1 MDAAE
6 IVARAAGA
14 RSLLVATDFDGTIAE
29 IVTIPDAA
37 RAREDAL
44 AALAA
49 LARAEGVHVAV
60 ISGRTIESLRALTSS
75 LPPVWRVAEHGA
87 FVVPPQRG
95 DEVPRA
101 ESAPHDVRALDELE
115 SLTNRAAAR
124 FPGMR
129 VERKSAGVA
138 VHVREVAPHDL
149 LAATAELSG
158 SFAGRVAELGLEL
171 MHGRQVFEARSP
183 LCSKH
188 AALERILSRL
198 PAGTLPIY
206 AGDDTTD
213 EGAIALA
220 KEKGGIGVYIASN
233 ERAFASI
240 EPSVVLASPAE
251 WARVLGEI
259 AAQRRVAA
267 APRSGSH

>member
-1 MDAAE
+1 MDIAE

-29 IVTIPDAA
+29 IVLVPDAA
-37 RAREDAL
+37 RGRADALDAL
-44 AALAA
+44 AT

-60 ISGRTIESLRALTSS
+60 ISGRTIESLRALTAS

-87 FVVPPQRG
+87 FIVPPQHG
-95 DEVPRA
+95 DEDAHA

-115 SLTNRAAAR
+115 RITEKAAAR

-149 LAATAELSG
+149 MAATAELTG

-171 MHGRQVFEARSP
+171 MYGRQVFEARSRS
-183 LCSKH
+183 CSKH

-198 PAGTLPIY
+198 PPGTLPIY

-220 KEKGGIGVYIASN
+220 REKGGIGIYIASS
-233 ERAFASI
+233 ERAHASV
-240 EPSVVLASPAE
+240 EPSAVLASPAE
-251 WARVLGEI
+251 WAKVLGEI
-259 AAQRRVAA
+259 AAQRR
-267 APRSGSH
+267 

>member
-6 IVARAAGA
+6 IVARATRA

-29 IVTIPDAA
+29 IVPVPDAA

-44 AALAA
+44 AALAT

-60 ISGRTIESLRALTSS
+60 ISGRTIESLRALTAV
-75 LPPVWRVAEHGA
+75 LPPIWRVAEHGA

-95 DEVPRA
+95 DDVSRA
-101 ESAPHDVRALDELE
+101 ESAPHDARAIDELE
-115 SLTNRAAAR
+115 RLGDRAAAR

-149 LAATAELSG
+149 VAATAELTG
-158 SFAGRVAELGLEL
+158 SFGARVAELGLEL
-171 MHGRQVFEARSP
+171 MHGRQVFEARSRM
-183 LCSKH
+183 CSKH

-198 PAGTLPIY
+198 PPGTLPIY

-220 KEKGGIGVYIASN
+220 KQRGGIGIYVTSS
-233 ERAFASI
+233 ERARPSV
-240 EPSVVLASPAE
+240 EPSVILGSTEEWAKVLAA
-251 WARVLGEI
+251 I
-259 AAQRRVAA
+259 AAQRQSA
-267 APRSGSH
+267 APAPRA